1 VTYPITDIIHG
12 DIKPQNILIFKDGP
26 DGYVARVADF
36 GFSTWFR
43 GDNDFILMPRSRPWY
58 APEYH
63 GRGFSPD
70 DAKRMDVY
78 SFGMLCLWLLL
89 GPFLGFKDV
98 PELELLELW
107 KRENKLSE
115 QATRLV
121 VEHGYFNNDVT
132 DKLCQF
138 FDSTLAHESD
148 KRTID
153 FELILPL
160 LTPTQ

>member
-1 VTYPITDIIHG
+1 
-12 DIKPQNILIFKDGP
+12 
-26 DGYVARVADF
+26 
-36 GFSTWFR
+36 
-43 GDNDFILMPRSRPWY
+43 
-58 APEYH
+58 
-63 GRGFSPD
+63 
-70 DAKRMDVY
+70 MDVY

-89 GPFLGFKDV
+89 GPFFGFNDL

-107 KRENKLSE
+107 KRQNKLLE

-121 VEHGYFNNDVT
+121 VEHGYFNDMT

-153 FELILPL
+153 FDLILSL
-160 LTPTQ
+160 LAPIQ